1 MIAEARMTDVEA
13 VVQRYYGDRP
23 VLQRIDDAL
32 RAAGVDT
39 ERPSHRDLWP
49 FDQLH
54 SRGIVA
60 TQEHAERAGMR
71 AGMYVLDLGCGLGGA
86 SRYLAAD
93 CSCRVA
99 AIDLTPNFVE
109 ASRILTARC
118 GVAERIEFRQA
129 NALTLRFED
138 GSFDHVWSYAVTMNI
153 ADKEGLGREVA
164 RVLKPGGRF
173 SCNEIARGS
182 GGAPAFP
189 LPWADDEVSSFLV
202 RPAEMR
208 AALEAGGLSVIEQVD
223 LTASRLGEAGR
234 QPVVERGDFQLRLHN
249 LQSCLADGRLIAQFI
264 LAEKRA

>member
-1 MIAEARMTDVEA
+1 MTDVEL

-23 VLQRIDDAL
+23 VIARIDDAL
-32 RAAGVDT
+32 RAAGVDP
-39 ERPSHRDLWP
+39 ERASHRDLWP

-60 TQEHAERAGMR
+60 TREHAEHAGIR
-71 AGMYVLDLGCGLGGA
+71 PGMYVLDLGCGLGGA
-86 SRYLAAD
+86 SRYLAAE

-109 ASRILTARC
+109 AARLLTARC
-118 GVAERIEFRQA
+118 GLAERIEFHQA
-129 NALTLRFED
+129 NALAVPFENNT
-138 GSFDHVWSYAVTMNI
+138 FDHVWSYAVTMNI

-189 LPWADDEVSSFLV
+189 LPWASDEETSFLV
-202 RPAEMR
+202 KPTEMR
-208 AALEAGGLSVIEQVD
+208 AALEAGGLSVIGQAD
-223 LTASRLGEAGR
+223 LTATRLGDAGR
-234 QPVVERGDFQLRLHN
+234 QPVIERDDFILRVHN
-249 LQSCLADGRLIAQFI
+249 LQSCLADGLLVAQFI
-264 LAEKRA
+264 LAEKRR

>member
-1 MIAEARMTDVEA
+1 MTDVEA

-23 VLQRIDDAL
+23 VIERIDDAL
-32 RAAGVDT
+32 RAAGIDS
-39 ERPSHRDLWP
+39 ERPSHRDLWR

-54 SRGIVA
+54 SRGLVA
-60 TQEHAERAGMR
+60 TREHAERAR
-71 AGMYVLDLGCGLGGA
+71 IQAGMYVLDLGCGLGGA

-109 ASRILTARC
+109 AARILTARC
-118 GVAERIEFRQA
+118 GLAERIEFRQA
-129 NALTLRFED
+129 NALALPFED
-138 GSFDHVWSYAVTMNI
+138 GTFDDVWSYAVTMNI
-153 ADKEGLGREVA
+153 ADKEALGREVA

-182 GGAPAFP
+182 GEAPTFP
-189 LPWADDEVSSFLV
+189 LPWANEEETSFLV

-223 LTASRLGEAGR
+223 LTANRLGDTGR
-234 QPVVERGDFQLRLHN
+234 QAVIERDDFPLRLHN
-249 LQSCLADGRLIAQFI
+249 LQSCLADGRLAAQLI
-264 LAEKRA
+264 LAEKSA

>member
-1 MIAEARMTDVEA
+1 MTDVEL

-23 VLQRIDDAL
+23 VIARIDDAL
-32 RAAGVDT
+32 RAAGVDP
-39 ERPSHRDLWP
+39 ERASHRDLWP

-60 TQEHAERAGMR
+60 TREHAEHAGIR
-71 AGMYVLDLGCGLGGA
+71 PGMYVLDLGCGLGGA
-86 SRYLAAD
+86 SRYLAAE

-109 ASRILTARC
+109 AARLLTARC
-118 GVAERIEFRQA
+118 GLAERIEFHQA
-129 NALTLRFED
+129 NALAVPFENNT
-138 GSFDHVWSYAVTMNI
+138 FDHVWSYAVTMNI

-189 LPWADDEVSSFLV
+189 LPWASDEETSFLV
-202 RPAEMR
+202 KPTEMR
-208 AALEAGGLSVIEQVD
+208 AAL
-223 LTASRLGEAGR
+223 
-234 QPVVERGDFQLRLHN
+234 
-249 LQSCLADGRLIAQFI
+249 
-264 LAEKRA
+264 